1 MLTRTNFLFTLILNL
16 SKTQR
21 FISQNKGKSLSKIHI
36 ILNRKMKFSDRWNY
50 QKIDPRLIYW
60 KKWKH
65 KTVSSTHFQPHV
77 VTNYVKCFPVLSLY
91 NSSFFLLL
99 YKVYIEWRIMLLPSI
114 FLNPS
119 SLSPFLAIS
128 IYFNTFQTIFT

>member
-1 MLTRTNFLFTLILNL
+1 MPTRTKFLFALILDF

-21 FISQNKGKSLSKIHI
+21 FISQNKAKSLSKIHI

-50 QKIDPRLIYW
+50 QKMAPRSIYW

-128 IYFNTFQTIFT
+128 IYFNIFQTIFT